1 MRKPPLRS
9 PRHFLAQPETQ
20 HRYLGMEPARS
31 RTAVS
36 SGESFAELFEAS
48 LRSEKRAVAKRDPD
62 VGELVQGEIVQIGT
76 EYAFLDIGGKSEAM
90 ISLDELRGEDGEL
103 TVHIGD
109 TLEGHVIGSVGKD
122 GGLLISGRIQKGAGL
137 SDQIRQAYSQGTP
150 VQGLVTGV
158 NKGGLDVDLGGVRA
172 FLPSSQ
178 IELRYCQD
186 PSIYLGK
193 ALALRV
199 SRISEESRQVIVSRR
214 AVLEIEQRA
223 LSDESRAR
231 LKIGERYTGT
241 IVAMQEP
248 AALVDI
254 GGLDG
259 NVPTSELYQAAR
271 TAGRDENSIK
281 IGQRVDVEVV
291 KLEEVRPG
299 HDHLHHSFQGNLRI
313 GLSLKG
319 LLADPMAEALST
331 LSEGERVRGRVVR
344 LEPFGAFVEIRT
356 GVEAL
361 IHISLMAER
370 HITHPREI
378 LQLGQELTATVVSLD
393 RERRRIGLSL
403 IEEARAAQAQV
414 AQMLKAGDR
423 MKARIER
430 VEGNGLIV
438 RVMVPDVLP
447 TTYPRGLIPNAEVGV
462 PRGTD
467 LKKLFQIGREVMAV
481 VMSVDGEG
489 RVRLSIRQL
498 TEAPAVSVAEAP
510 STDKPA
516 EAPVEAAVAAVAPVV
531 AVAEASE
538 ESAATP
544 KTKAKATRA
553 KKAKAADE
561 APAAST
567 EAKVGAE
574 PAADADKAPVK
585 KTTRAKKKTEE
596 VAAPVVAEA
605 IAETEAPA
613 EVKAPKAKSATS
625 TKRVKAAVAK
635 DPEPATVS
643 AEPAAVPAEPAP
655 AAKKRVRK
663 SA

>member
-20 HRYLGMEPARS
+20 HRYLGMEPARG

-271 TAGRDENSIK
+271 NAGRDENSIK

-331 LSEGERVRGRVVR
+331 LSEGER
-344 LEPFGAFVEIRT
+344 
-356 GVEAL
+356 
-361 IHISLMAER
+361 
-370 HITHPREI
+370 
-378 LQLGQELTATVVSLD
+378 
-393 RERRRIGLSL
+393 
-403 IEEARAAQAQV
+403 
-414 AQMLKAGDR
+414 
-423 MKARIER
+423 
-430 VEGNGLIV
+430 
-438 RVMVPDVLP
+438 
-447 TTYPRGLIPNAEVGV
+447 
-462 PRGTD
+462 
-467 LKKLFQIGREVMAV
+467 
-481 VMSVDGEG
+481 
-489 RVRLSIRQL
+489 
-498 TEAPAVSVAEAP
+498 
-510 STDKPA
+510 
-516 EAPVEAAVAAVAPVV
+516 
-531 AVAEASE
+531 
-538 ESAATP
+538 
-544 KTKAKATRA
+544 
-553 KKAKAADE
+553 
-561 APAAST
+561 
-567 EAKVGAE
+567 
-574 PAADADKAPVK
+574 
-585 KTTRAKKKTEE
+585 
-596 VAAPVVAEA
+596 
-605 IAETEAPA
+605 
-613 EVKAPKAKSATS
+613 
-625 TKRVKAAVAK
+625 
-635 DPEPATVS
+635 
-643 AEPAAVPAEPAP
+643 
-655 AAKKRVRK
+655 
-663 SA
+663 

>member
-1 MRKPPLRS
+1 M
-9 PRHFLAQPETQ
+9 
-20 HRYLGMEPARS
+20 
-31 RTAVS
+31 S

-103 TVHIGD
+103 TVHVGD

-291 KLEEVRPG
+291 RLEEVRPG

-467 LKKLFQIGREVMAV
+467 LKKLFQIGREVLAV

-498 TEAPAVSVAEAP
+498 TEAPAVPVAEAP
-510 STDKPA
+510 SADK
-516 EAPVEAAVAAVAPVV
+516 PVEAVVAAIAPEVPVA
-531 AVAEASE
+531 AASEAST
-538 ESAATP
+538 ATP
-544 KTKAKATRA
+544 KTKAKTTRT
-553 KKAKAADE
+553 KKAKATDE
-561 APAAST
+561 APAASVET
-567 EAKVGAE
+567 PASTE
-574 PAADADKAPVK
+574 PAAEADKAPAK

-596 VAAPVVAEA
+596 VAAPVVAA
-605 IAETEAPA
+605 TEPVAAA

-625 TKRVKAAVAK
+625 TKRVKAAVAV
-635 DPEPATVS
+635 EPVPVA
-643 AEPAAVPAEPAP
+643 AEPAPASAEPAP

>member
-20 HRYLGMEPARS
+20 HRYLGMEPARG
-31 RTAVS
+31 RTVVS

-62 VGELVQGEIVQIGT
+62 VGELVQGEIVQIGN

-122 GGLLISGRIQKGAGL
+122 GGLLISGRIQKGTGL

-193 ALALRV
+193 ALALKV

-214 AVLEIEQRA
+214 AVLEVEQRA
-223 LSDESRAR
+223 ISDESRAR

-254 GGLDG
+254 EGLDG
-259 NVPTSELYQAAR
+259 QVPTSELYQAAR

-313 GLSLKG
+313 GLMLKG

-331 LSEGERVRGRVVR
+331 LAEGERVRGRVVR

-414 AQMLKAGDR
+414 AQTLKAGDR

-467 LKKLFQIGREVMAV
+467 LKKLFQIGREVLAV

-498 TEAPAVSVAEAP
+498 TEAPMLPASDTATVPTDSLAAPVSAVS
-510 STDKPA
+510 PA
-516 EAPVEAAVAAVAPVV
+516 VV
-531 AVAEASE
+531 AVAVPAVAA
-538 ESAATP
+538 ESSTTP
-544 KTKAKATRA
+544 KSKPRTTRA
-553 KKAKAADE
+553 KKAKAIDE
-561 APAAST
+561 VPTASAETPVNAETAVEAEKAPA
-567 EAKVGAE
+567 
-574 PAADADKAPVK
+574 K
-585 KTTRAKKKTEE
+585 KTSRAKKKVVEPVE
-596 VAAPVVAEA
+596 VAAPAVEAEA
-605 IAETEAPA
+605 LA
-613 EVKAPKAKSATS
+613 KAPKAKSATS
-625 TKRVKAAVAK
+625 TRRAKAPAAAVVATE
-635 DPEPATVS
+635 PEPIVTA
-643 AEPAAVPAEPAP
+643 PAEPTPAP
-655 AAKKRVRK
+655 KKRVRK

>member
-20 HRYLGMEPARS
+20 HRYLGMEPARG
-31 RTAVS
+31 RAAVS

-62 VGELVQGEIVQIGT
+62 VGELVQGEIVQIGN

-122 GGLLISGRIQKGAGL
+122 GGLLISGRIQKGTGL

-193 ALALRV
+193 ALALKV

-214 AVLEIEQRA
+214 AVLEVEQRA

-259 NVPTSELYQAAR
+259 QVPTSELYQAAR

-313 GLSLKG
+313 GLMLKG

-414 AQMLKAGDR
+414 AQTLKAGDR

-467 LKKLFQIGREVMAV
+467 LKKLFQIGREVLAV
-481 VMSVDGEG
+481 VMSVDSEG

-498 TEAPAVSVAEAP
+498 TEAPVLPASDTSAVPTDSPTAPVSAVS
-510 STDKPA
+510 PA
-516 EAPVEAAVAAVAPVV
+516 VV
-531 AVAEASE
+531 AVAVPEVAA
-538 ESAATP
+538 ESSTTTQSKP
-544 KTKAKATRA
+544 RTTRA
-553 KKAKAADE
+553 KKAKAVDE
-561 APAAST
+561 VPTASAETPVNAETAVEAEKAPA
-567 EAKVGAE
+567 
-574 PAADADKAPVK
+574 K
-585 KTTRAKKKTEE
+585 KTTRAKKKIAEPAE
-596 VAAPVVAEA
+596 IAAPAVEAEA
-605 IAETEAPA
+605 LG
-613 EVKAPKAKSATS
+613 KAPKAKSASS
-625 TKRVKAAVAK
+625 TRRAKAPSAAVVATE
-635 DPEPATVS
+635 PEPIVTA
-643 AEPAAVPAEPAP
+643 PAEPTPAP
-655 AAKKRVRK
+655 KKRVRK

>member
-9 PRHFLAQPETQ
+9 PRDCFNQPETQ
-20 HRYLGMEPARS
+20 HRYLGPESVRGRAAV
-31 RTAVS
+31 TA
-36 SGESFAELFEAS
+36 GESFAEMFEAS
-48 LRSEKRAVAKRDPD
+48 LRSEKRAVAKRDPE

-103 TVHIGD
+103 NVQIGD
-109 TLEGHVIGSVGKD
+109 KLEGHVIGSVGKD
-122 GGLLISGRIQKGAGL
+122 GGLLISGRVQKGASL
-137 SDQIRQAYSQGTP
+137 SDQIRIAFRQGSP

-214 AVLEIEQRA
+214 AVLEVEQRA
-223 LSDESRAR
+223 VSDENRAR

-241 IVAMQEP
+241 IVAMQDP
-248 AALVDI
+248 TALVDI

-259 NVPTSELYQAAR
+259 SVPTFELYQAAR
-271 TAGRDENSIK
+271 ANGRDEHSIK
-281 IGQRVDVEVV
+281 VGQRVDVEVV
-291 KLEEVRPG
+291 RLEEVQPG

-313 GLSLKG
+313 GLTLKG
-319 LLADPMAEALST
+319 LLADPMAEALTT

-378 LQLGQELTATVVSLD
+378 LQLGQEITATVVSMD

-414 AQMLKAGDR
+414 AQTLGVGTR
-423 MKARIER
+423 VKARIER

-438 RVMVPDVLP
+438 RVMVPDVIP
-447 TTYPRGLIPNAEVGV
+447 TTFPRGLIPNAEVGV
-462 PRGTD
+462 PRGSD
-467 LKKLFQIGREVMAV
+467 LKKLFQIGREVMSQ

-489 RVRLSIRQL
+489 RVRLSIRL
-498 TEAPAVSVAEAP
+498 LSEV
-510 STDKPA
+510 
-516 EAPVEAAVAAVAPVV
+516 AVAATPVQEAPTPTDLATEPKVATSVGSSNAGTP
-531 AVAEASE
+531 AA
-538 ESAATP
+538 ESAETP
-544 KTKAKATRA
+544 KEKPRRT
-553 KKAKAADE
+553 KKAKAE
-561 APAAST
+561 APTPSAETPVQPRVEEPST
-567 EAKVGAE
+567 
-574 PAADADKAPVK
+574 PR
-585 KTTRAKKKTEE
+585 KTTRTKKKPAETAETAPGAVAETLSATIPTVAKTTKSKTPRTTTRTKTTAATETTPAAAMEE
-596 VAAPVVAEA
+596 V
-605 IAETEAPA
+605 
-613 EVKAPKAKSATS
+613 
-625 TKRVKAAVAK
+625 
-635 DPEPATVS
+635 PAT
-643 AEPAAVPAEPAP
+643 
-655 AAKKRVRK
+655 KKRVGK
-663 SA
+663 TA

>member
-103 TVHIGD
+103 TVHVGD

-291 KLEEVRPG
+291 RLEEVRPG

-498 TEAPAVSVAEAP
+498 TEAPAVPIAEAP
-510 STDKPA
+510 SADK
-516 EAPVEAAVAAVAPVV
+516 PVEAVVAAIEPEVPVA
-531 AVAEASE
+531 AASEAST
-538 ESAATP
+538 ATP
-544 KTKAKATRA
+544 KTKAKTTRT
-553 KKAKAADE
+553 KKAKATDE
-561 APAAST
+561 APVASVETPAST
-567 EAKVGAE
+567 E
-574 PAADADKAPVK
+574 PAAEADKAPAK

-596 VAAPVVAEA
+596 VAAPVVAA
-605 IAETEAPA
+605 TEPVAA
-613 EVKAPKAKSATS
+613 VEVKAPKAKSSTS
-625 TKRVKAAVAK
+625 TKRVKAAVAV
-635 DPEPATVS
+635 EP
-643 AEPAAVPAEPAP
+643 VPVAAEPAP
-655 AAKKRVRK
+655 ASAEPAPVAKKRVRK

>member
-20 HRYLGMEPARS
+20 HRYLGMEPARG

-271 TAGRDENSIK
+271 NAGRDENSIK

-414 AQMLKAGDR
+414 AQTLKAGDR

-489 RVRLSIRQL
+489 RVRLSIRQM
-498 TEAPAVSVAEAP
+498 TEAPPVPAAEAP
-510 STDKPA
+510 SVDKP
-516 EAPVEAAVAAVAPVV
+516 VEVAASVVV
-531 AVAEASE
+531 AVEPVAAPVTEPSAESTV
-538 ESAATP
+538 TP
-544 KTKAKATRA
+544 KTKAKTTRT
-553 KKAKAADE
+553 KKAKASEE
-561 APAAST
+561 APVASVET
-567 EAKVGAE
+567 PAVVEPVVAE
-574 PAADADKAPVK
+574 ADKAPAK

-596 VAAPVVAEA
+596 VAAPAAEAATPVAEV
-605 IAETEAPA
+605 

-625 TKRVKAAVAK
+625 TKRAKAAVAVVAAE
-635 DPEPATVS
+635 EPAVVS
-643 AEPAAVPAEPAP
+643 AEPAPEPAP

>member
-20 HRYLGMEPARS
+20 HRYLGMEPARG

-62 VGELVQGEIVQIGT
+62 VGELVQGEIVQIGN

-122 GGLLISGRIQKGAGL
+122 GGLLISGRIQKGTGL

-193 ALALRV
+193 ALALKV

-214 AVLEIEQRA
+214 AVLEVEQRA
-223 LSDESRAR
+223 ISDESRAR

-259 NVPTSELYQAAR
+259 QVPTSELYQAAR

-313 GLSLKG
+313 GLMLKG

-331 LSEGERVRGRVVR
+331 LAEGERVRGRVVR

-414 AQMLKAGDR
+414 AQTLKAGDR

-467 LKKLFQIGREVMAV
+467 LKKLFQIGREVLAV

-498 TEAPAVSVAEAP
+498 TEAPMLPASDTATVPTDSLAAPVSAVS
-510 STDKPA
+510 PA
-516 EAPVEAAVAAVAPVV
+516 VV
-531 AVAEASE
+531 AVAVPAVAA
-538 ESAATP
+538 ESSTTP
-544 KTKAKATRA
+544 KSKPRTTRA
-553 KKAKAADE
+553 KKAKAIDE
-561 APAAST
+561 VPTASAETPVNAETAVEAEKAPA
-567 EAKVGAE
+567 
-574 PAADADKAPVK
+574 K
-585 KTTRAKKKTEE
+585 KTSRAKKKVVEPVE
-596 VAAPVVAEA
+596 VAAPAVEAEA
-605 IAETEAPA
+605 LA
-613 EVKAPKAKSATS
+613 KAPKAKSATS
-625 TKRVKAAVAK
+625 TRRAKAPAAAVVATE
-635 DPEPATVS
+635 PEPIVTA
-643 AEPAAVPAEPAP
+643 PAEPTPAP
-655 AAKKRVRK
+655 KKRVRK

>member
-20 HRYLGMEPARS
+20 HRYLGMEPARG

-48 LRSEKRAVAKRDPD
+48 LRSEKRAVAKRDPE

-103 TVHIGD
+103 TVQPGD
-109 TLEGHVIGSVGKD
+109 KLEGHVIGSVGKD
-122 GGLLISGRIQKGAGL
+122 GGLLISGRIQKGVGL
-137 SDQIRQAYSQGTP
+137 SDQIRQAYRQGTP
-150 VQGLVTGV
+150 IQGLVTGV

-223 LSDESRAR
+223 VSDESRAR
-231 LKIGERYTGT
+231 LKIKERYTGT

-259 NVPTSELYQAAR
+259 SVPTSELYQAAR
-271 TAGRDENSIK
+271 TAGRDEHSIK

-291 KLEEVRPG
+291 RLEEVRPG

-313 GLSLKG
+313 GLTLKG

-403 IEEARAAQAQV
+403 IEEARAAQAAV
-414 AQMLKAGDR
+414 AQTLKAGDR

-438 RVMVPDVLP
+438 RVMVPEVLP

-498 TEAPAVSVAEAP
+498 AEAPAVPAPEIAATESATKVA
-510 STDKPA
+510 
-516 EAPVEAAVAAVAPVV
+516 VVAVSPVV
-531 AVAEASE
+531 ATTTAPLPAIPVETAAES
-538 ESAATP
+538 SATP
-544 KTKAKATRA
+544 KSKPRPSRA
-553 KKAKAADE
+553 KKAKA
-561 APAAST
+561 
-567 EAKVGAE
+567 V
-574 PAADADKAPVK
+574 
-585 KTTRAKKKTEE
+585 EE
-596 VAAPVVAEA
+596 VPTASAETPVLA
-605 IAETEAPA
+605 AETEAT
-613 EVKAPKAKSATS
+613 KAPARKTTRTKKA
-625 TKRVKAAVAK
+625 VVAAVVT
-635 DPEPATVS
+635 DEPAT
-643 AEPAAVPAEPAP
+643 EPAAPPASAKSGPATRRTKAAAPAVVEPPIEAPAEPVATP
-655 AAKKRVRK
+655 KKRVRK

>member
-9 PRHFLAQPETQ
+9 PRDYLAQPETQ
-20 HRYLGMEPARS
+20 HSYLGMEPARG
-31 RTAVS
+31 RTAVAG
-36 SGESFAELFEAS
+36 GESFAELFEAS
-48 LRSEKRAVAKRDPD
+48 LRSEKRAVAKRDPE

-109 TLEGHVIGSVGKD
+109 KLEGHVIGSVGKD
-122 GGLLISGRIQKGAGL
+122 GGLLISGRLQKGAGL
-137 SDQIRQAYSQGTP
+137 SDQIRTAYRQGTP

-193 ALALRV
+193 ALALKV

-259 NVPTSELYQAAR
+259 SVPTAELYQAAR
-271 TAGRDENSIK
+271 SAGRDENSIK

-378 LQLGQELTATVVSLD
+378 LQLGQELMATVVSLD

-414 AQMLKAGDR
+414 AQTLKAGDR

-447 TTYPRGLIPNAEVGV
+447 TTFPRGLIPNAEVGV

-498 TEAPAVSVAEAP
+498 TEAPPAP
-510 STDKPA
+510 A
-516 EAPVEAAVAAVAPVV
+516 VEAAPVVTEVATAKAIEAAAV
-531 AVAEASE
+531 SH
-538 ESAATP
+538 
-544 KTKAKATRA
+544 
-553 KKAKAADE
+553 E
-561 APAAST
+561 APAVTAST
-567 EAKVGAE
+567 ETPKSK
-574 PAADADKAPVK
+574 P
-585 KTTRAKKKTEE
+585 KTTRAKKPKVADESSTASAETP
-596 VAAPVVAEA
+596 VLPAAPTAEAESTKSPARKTTRTKKKAEEPAPAEVVVAEVA
-605 IAETEAPA
+605 PAEAPAPKATKAKSSTSKKTKAAAEETPKAEPAKAPVLEAPA
-613 EVKAPKAKSATS
+613 EPVTAT
-625 TKRVKAAVAK
+625 
-635 DPEPATVS
+635 
-643 AEPAAVPAEPAP
+643 
-655 AAKKRVRK
+655 KKRVRK

>member
-20 HRYLGMEPARS
+20 HRYLGMEPARG

-62 VGELVQGEIVQIGT
+62 VGELVQGEIVQIGN

-122 GGLLISGRIQKGAGL
+122 GGLLISGRIQKGTGL

-193 ALALRV
+193 ALALKV

-214 AVLEIEQRA
+214 AVLEVEQRA
-223 LSDESRAR
+223 VSDESRAR

-259 NVPTSELYQAAR
+259 HVPTSELYQAAR

-313 GLSLKG
+313 GLMLKG

-414 AQMLKAGDR
+414 AQTLKTGDR

-467 LKKLFQIGREVMAV
+467 LKKLFQIGREVLAV

-498 TEAPAVSVAEAP
+498 TEAPVLPASDTATVP
-510 STDKPA
+510 TDSPA
-516 EAPVEAAVAAVAPVV
+516 APVSAVAPAVVPV
-531 AVAEASE
+531 AVPEVAAES
-538 ESAATP
+538 SSTP
-544 KTKAKATRA
+544 KSKPRTTRA
-553 KKAKAADE
+553 KKTKAIDEVPTASAETPVNAETAVEAAKA
-561 APAAST
+561 PA
-567 EAKVGAE
+567 
-574 PAADADKAPVK
+574 K
-585 KTTRAKKKTEE
+585 KTTRAKKKVEEPAE
-596 VAAPVVAEA
+596 VAAPAAEA
-605 IAETEAPA
+605 EALP
-613 EVKAPKAKSATS
+613 KAPKAKSTTS
-625 TKRVKAAVAK
+625 TRRAKAPAAAVVVAE
-635 DPEPATVS
+635 PEPIVTA
-643 AEPAAVPAEPAP
+643 PAEPTPAP
-655 AAKKRVRK
+655 KKRVRK

>member
-9 PRHFLAQPETQ
+9 PRDFLAQPETQ
-20 HRYLGMEPARS
+20 HRYLGMEPARG
-31 RTAVS
+31 RAAVS

-48 LRSEKRAVAKRDPD
+48 LRSEKRAVAKRDPE

-103 TVHIGD
+103 TVRPGD
-109 TLEGHVIGSVGKD
+109 KLEGHVIGSVGKD
-122 GGLLISGRIQKGAGL
+122 GGLLISGRLQKGVGL
-137 SDQIRQAYSQGTP
+137 SDQIRQAFRQGTP

-193 ALALRV
+193 ALALKV

-259 NVPTSELYQAAR
+259 NVPTNELYQAAR

-291 KLEEVRPG
+291 RLEEVRPG

-313 GLSLKG
+313 GLTLKG

-344 LEPFGAFVEIRT
+344 LEPFGAFVEIRS

-414 AQMLKAGDR
+414 AQTLKAGDR

-467 LKKLFQIGREVMAV
+467 LKKLFQIGREVLAV

-498 TEAPAVSVAEAP
+498 SEAPPAPSPDAATVDAAAHQSATPAISATVAATATTVAAGPTEATAE
-510 STDKPA
+510 S
-516 EAPVEAAVAAVAPVV
+516 
-531 AVAEASE
+531 S
-538 ESAATP
+538 ATP
-544 KTKAKATRA
+544 KSKPRPSRA
-553 KKAKAADE
+553 KKAKAIE
-561 APAAST
+561 EPPAASAETPVSTVET
-567 EAKVGAE
+567 EAAKT
-574 PAADADKAPVK
+574 PIR
-585 KTTRAKKKTEE
+585 KTTRAKKPAAEPTPAPVA
-596 VAAPVVAEA
+596 VAAVESPVE
-605 IAETEAPA
+605 ETAP
-613 EVKAPKAKSATS
+613 KPTKAKSATS
-625 TKRVKAAVAK
+625 TRRAKAPAATAVA
-635 DPEPATVS
+635 EPVIEA
-643 AEPAAVPAEPAP
+643 PAEPAP
-655 AAKKRVRK
+655 KKRVRK
-663 SA
+663 TA

>member
-103 TVHIGD
+103 TVHVGD

-291 KLEEVRPG
+291 RLEEVRPG

-467 LKKLFQIGREVMAV
+467 LKKLFQIGREVLAV

-498 TEAPAVSVAEAP
+498 TEAPAVPVAEAP
-510 STDKPA
+510 SADK
-516 EAPVEAAVAAVAPVV
+516 PVEAVVAAIAPEVPVA
-531 AVAEASE
+531 AASEAST
-538 ESAATP
+538 ATP
-544 KTKAKATRA
+544 KTKAKTTRA
-553 KKAKAADE
+553 KKAKATDE
-561 APAAST
+561 APAASIET
-567 EAKVGAE
+567 PASTE
-574 PAADADKAPVK
+574 PAAEADKAPAK

-596 VAAPVVAEA
+596 VAAPVVAA
-605 IAETEAPA
+605 TEPVAAA

-625 TKRVKAAVAK
+625 TKRVKAAVAV
-635 DPEPATVS
+635 EPVPVA
-643 AEPAAVPAEPAP
+643 AEPAPASAEPAP

>member
-20 HRYLGMEPARS
+20 HRYLGMEPARG
-31 RTAVS
+31 RTVVS

-62 VGELVQGEIVQIGT
+62 VGELVQGEIVQIGN

-122 GGLLISGRIQKGAGL
+122 GGLLISGRIQKGTGL

-193 ALALRV
+193 ALALKV

-214 AVLEIEQRA
+214 AVLEVEQRA
-223 LSDESRAR
+223 ISDESRAR

-254 GGLDG
+254 EGLDG
-259 NVPTSELYQAAR
+259 QVPTSELYQAAR

-313 GLSLKG
+313 GLMLKG

-414 AQMLKAGDR
+414 AQTLKAGDR

-467 LKKLFQIGREVMAV
+467 LKKLFQIGREVLAV

-498 TEAPAVSVAEAP
+498 TEAPMLPASDTATVPTDSLAAPVSAVS
-510 STDKPA
+510 PA
-516 EAPVEAAVAAVAPVV
+516 VV
-531 AVAEASE
+531 AVAVPAVAA
-538 ESAATP
+538 ESSTTP
-544 KTKAKATRA
+544 KSKPRTTRA
-553 KKAKAADE
+553 KKAKAIDE
-561 APAAST
+561 VPTASAETPVNAETAVEAEKAPA
-567 EAKVGAE
+567 
-574 PAADADKAPVK
+574 K
-585 KTTRAKKKTEE
+585 KTSRAKKKVVEPVE
-596 VAAPVVAEA
+596 VAAPAVEAEA
-605 IAETEAPA
+605 LA
-613 EVKAPKAKSATS
+613 KAPKAKSATS
-625 TKRVKAAVAK
+625 TRRAKAPAAAVVATE
-635 DPEPATVS
+635 PEPIVTA
-643 AEPAAVPAEPAP
+643 PAEPTPAP
-655 AAKKRVRK
+655 KKRVRK

>member
-9 PRHFLAQPETQ
+9 PRDFLAQPETQ
-20 HRYLGMEPARS
+20 HRFLGMEPARG
-31 RTAVS
+31 RAAVS

-48 LRSEKRAVAKRDPD
+48 LRSEKRAVAKRDPE

-103 TVHIGD
+103 TVHPGD
-109 TLEGHVIGSVGKD
+109 KLEGHVIGSVGKD
-122 GGLLISGRIQKGAGL
+122 GGLLISGRLQKGVGL
-137 SDQIRQAYSQGTP
+137 SDQIRQAFRQGTP

-214 AVLEIEQRA
+214 AVLEIEQRG

-248 AALVDI
+248 AALVDV

-291 KLEEVRPG
+291 RLEEVRPG

-313 GLSLKG
+313 GLTLKG

-331 LSEGERVRGRVVR
+331 LSEGVRVRGRVVR
-344 LEPFGAFVEIRT
+344 LEPFGAFVEIRS

-403 IEEARAAQAQV
+403 IEEARAAQASV
-414 AQMLKAGDR
+414 AQTLKAGDR

-467 LKKLFQIGREVMAV
+467 LKKLFQIGREVLAV

-498 TEAPAVSVAEAP
+498 SEAPPAP
-510 STDKPA
+510 SPDAAFVGAASHQTVTPA
-516 EAPVEAAVAAVAPVV
+516 LPATLTATVITPAAAPTETT
-531 AVAEASE
+531 AES
-538 ESAATP
+538 SATP
-544 KTKAKATRA
+544 KSKPRPSRA
-553 KKAKAADE
+553 KKSKE
-561 APAAST
+561 VEEPPAAS
-567 EAKVGAE
+567 AE
-574 PAADADKAPVK
+574 TPVSTVETAASKTPTR
-585 KTTRAKKKTEE
+585 KTTRAKKPAAEP
-596 VAAPVVAEA
+596 ARAPVEVVAVEKPIEE
-605 IAETEAPA
+605 IAPKET
-613 EVKAPKAKSATS
+613 KAKSATS
-625 TKRVKAAVAK
+625 TRRAKAPVTAAVAQ
-635 DPEPATVS
+635 PVIEAPAK
-643 AEPAAVPAEPAP
+643 PAP
-655 AAKKRVRK
+655 KKRVRK
-663 SA
+663 TA